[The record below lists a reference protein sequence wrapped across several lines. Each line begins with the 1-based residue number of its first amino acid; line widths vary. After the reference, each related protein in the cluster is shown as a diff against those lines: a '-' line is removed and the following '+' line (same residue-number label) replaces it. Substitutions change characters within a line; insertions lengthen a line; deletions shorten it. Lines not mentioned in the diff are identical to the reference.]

1 VLLHH
6 QLARQIAVWRPDC
19 FNYYQSLWTL
29 EVAVLIHA
37 TSKTCWIC
45 GRAVS
50 LEECKID
57 EHGLAVHER
66 CCVARLARERKPEL
80 KMPVAGDRDPLLV
93 S

>member
-1 VLLHH
+1 M
-6 QLARQIAVWRPDC
+6 
-19 FNYYQSLWTL
+19 
-29 EVAVLIHA
+29 LIRA

-57 EHGLAVHER
+57 EYGQAVHER

-80 KMPVAGDRDPLLV
+80 KMPVAGDRNPL
-93 S
+93 SIN